1 MTNRIISDIEAI
13 KKRNN
18 CETALIQ
25 GILSIS
31 GIQGIQD
38 ILCISGLLEIVKS
51 TEIAKFG

>member
-18 CETALIQ
+18 ETALIK
-25 GILSIS
+25 GILSIP

-38 ILCISGLLEIVKS
+38 ILCISGLLEIVK
-51 TEIAKFG
+51 FD

>member
-38 ILCISGLLEIVKS
+38 ILCISGLLGIVK
-51 TEIAKFG
+51 FD